1 MTIQLDKLK
10 VNIIYDEFWNMRN
23 TIDSKELLKILKE
36 RYSLEF
42 ANALAYYPYID
53 KWDIP
58 YILVRDWAVFLWLYS
73 HGDKIVNI
81 TTKKEIEGN
90 NIDGFVNINLKR
102 IFKKLDKVYKD
113 YYKMSEIRKQNDMW
127 YKAINSIIR
136 SFFDKKDIN
145 YITVDRW
152 KALIEFEYFDVTLYY
167 DLDIN
172 NNTFKVFNY
181 LIRFKI
187 TWSLDDSNWD
197 DDVKQYENKFRKISL
212 VKGIIDKDII
222 NKVQNFN

>member
-1 MTIQLDKLK
+1 MKNQSKLK
-10 VNIIYDEFWNMRN
+10 VNIIYDEFWNMRD
-23 TIDSKELLKILKE
+23 TIDTEELSKIIKE
-36 RYSLEF
+36 RYSPEF

-81 TTKKEIEGN
+81 VTKKEIEEN
-90 NIDGFVNINLKR
+90 NRDGFVNINEKR
-102 IFKKLDKVYKD
+102 IFKKLDKVYKEYCD
-113 YYKMSEIRKQNDMW
+113 MSEIRKQNDMW

-136 SFFDKKDIN
+136 GFFDKKDIN
-145 YITVDRW
+145 HIIIDRW

-172 NNTFKVFNY
+172 NNTFKIFSY

-187 TWSLDDSNWD
+187 TWSLDNSSWYD
-197 DDVKQYENKFRKISL
+197 DIREYENKFRKISL
-212 VKGIIDKDII
+212 VKNIIDKDII
-222 NKVQNFN
+222 NKIQKFS